1 METPVNS
8 ASGFPKPRERK
19 PSGPIRPGGPPK
31 CGPAKSGEALLS
43 GLPVLAAAVGILGF
57 PHGLGPLWFILP
69 ALLVVAVWFA
79 LAAYAD
85 RLATRGRYDQALRIA
100 PFVAVSAAGRSYLR
114 GDVLTDAGRYEEA
127 ERLLRDAIGRVGAMK
142 VDIGLALEDLGNVL
156 MDTGRFEEAQQCF
169 QRAAG
174 IYPKRT
180 PAASGMAEV
189 FLRQGIYPQNALPHA
204 ERALDL
210 FRSGD
215 ERFSNRWR
223 LGGILAIKAWA
234 LAACGRGAEAR
245 EAIDAALKSPARK
258 TKGPLA
264 QVHYNAGMTLLALS
278 DRQGAREHFARGAAL
293 DPAGRWG
300 RLCARVRPG

>member
-1 METPVNS
+1 MKTPVNGVS
-8 ASGFPKPRERK
+8 DSPKPCERK
-19 PSGPIRPGGPPK
+19 PSERIGPGGPPK
-31 CGPAKSGEALLS
+31 YGQVNSGEALLS
-43 GLPVLAAAVGILGF
+43 GLPVLAAVVGIQGF
-57 PHGLGPLWFILP
+57 PHRLGSFWFILLP
-69 ALLVVAVWFA
+69 FLVAAVWFA

-85 RLATRGRYDQALRIA
+85 HLLTQARYDRALRIV
-100 PFVAVSAAGRSYLR
+100 PFVAVSGAGRSYLR

-127 ERLLRDAIGRVGAMK
+127 ERMLRAAIDHVGAMK

-174 IYPKRT
+174 IYPKRS
-180 PAASGMAEV
+180 PSASGMAEA
-189 FLRQGIYPQNALPHA
+189 FLRQGIYPQNALTHA
-204 ERALDL
+204 ERALNL
-210 FRSGD
+210 FRAGD

-223 LGGILAIKAWA
+223 LGCILATKAWA

-278 DRQGAREHFARGAAL
+278 GRQGAREHFARGAAL